1 MGQHV
6 AVSEE
11 IEMKLGEDF
20 LKGEHESVPIASSTS
35 CEDEESAH

>member
-1 MGQHV
+1 M
-6 AVSEE
+6 AMSEE